1 MTDFLL
7 DTNILIRC
15 LRKTEGYNNLLA
27 TLAVSDWLTISAMTR
42 FEIIRGMRDHE
53 RDATFN
59 FLNSLETLVVSADIA
74 DAAGEIVRTGRTK
87 GFSHEDADAIIAA
100 TALTHT
106 LTLITRNT
114 DDFKMIP
121 HLQLLNPFV

>member
-1 MTDFLL
+1 LNHAYIYPLTPPIVKQTIQLKQEYK
-7 DTNILIRC
+7 I
-15 LRKTEGYNNLLA
+15 KTP
-27 TLAVSDWLTISAMTR
+27 
-42 FEIIRGMRDHE
+42 
-53 RDATFN
+53 
-59 FLNSLETLVVSADIA
+59 
-74 DAAGEIVRTGRTK
+74 
-87 GFSHEDADAIIAA
+87 DAIIAA